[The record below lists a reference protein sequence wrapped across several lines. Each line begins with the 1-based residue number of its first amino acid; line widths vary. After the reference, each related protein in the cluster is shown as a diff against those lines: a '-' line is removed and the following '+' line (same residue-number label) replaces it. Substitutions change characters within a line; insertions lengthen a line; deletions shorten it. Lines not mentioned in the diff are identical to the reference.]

1 MIGLEPKLWPVDT
14 FREWIESD
22 TFNEAFLSSYSTI
35 MGDLSFHTGDLVRL
49 VRLLLLQMVVAE
61 RIMVEEL
68 ENDTTILL
76 EPNAVKKTTS
86 TRIQESRISV
96 NWFFFA
102 ISQPK
107 EQKLKNPFMGP
118 KSIPLAHIQASIPYS
133 VWAVG
138 GGADLI

>member
-1 MIGLEPKLWPVDT
+1 MIGLEPKLWPFDT

-68 ENDTTILL
+68 ENDTKILL
-76 EPNAVKKTTS
+76 EPNAVKTTTS

-96 NWFFFA
+96 NCFFLQYH
-102 ISQPK
+102 S
-107 EQKLKNPFMGP
+107 LKN
-118 KSIPLAHIQASIPYS
+118 KN
-133 VWAVG
+133 
-138 GGADLI
+138 